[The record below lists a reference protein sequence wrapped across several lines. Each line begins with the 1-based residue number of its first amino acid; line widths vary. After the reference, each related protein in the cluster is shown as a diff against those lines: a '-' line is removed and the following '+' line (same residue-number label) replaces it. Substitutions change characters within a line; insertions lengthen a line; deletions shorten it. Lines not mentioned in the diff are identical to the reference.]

1 MAEAS
6 LMDVTEIFDTVRD
19 AELQI
24 AQQTLEG
31 MDITLLDPR
40 LKQTV
45 LFFAAARVKPGALKL
60 TRICLNKGVQLDA
73 HDSLKQTPLY
83 YAAKVGNLQ
92 VARLLIGLGMDP
104 NFRDTH
110 GQTAVFYAV
119 LRGHLQMMRLLSGMG
134 AALDVRSNEGKTPS
148 HMTKSN
154 ELKTEIRRLIA
165 EHKARAEHEIHR
177 CGKDPNKI
185 LEVKKLQ
192 DQIRSGFALTA
203 KLASRWCTGCFDT
216 HQRSHSARFPGKTTR
231 SLQKALAIL
240 SASLLQTRPS
250 ASGSRR
256 LAPLVGNRPC
266 LFQLFFFFNLLPN
279 VAQPALIQETSAPS
293 FSSEP

>member
-192 DQIRSGFALTA
+192 DQ
-203 KLASRWCTGCFDT
+203 KLDPERVCPDG
-216 HQRSHSARFPGKTTR
+216 
-231 SLQKALAIL
+231 
-240 SASLLQTRPS
+240 QTRIPMVHWMFRHAPEKPFS
-250 ASGSRR
+250 PIPREDDKVIAESSGYFVCIAPANAAKRIRQSETGAISRKSSMS
-256 LAPLVGNRPC
+256 VST
-266 LFQLFFFFNLLPN
+266 LFFFF
-279 VAQPALIQETSAPS
+279 
-293 FSSEP
+293 